1 MDLHCHSGA
10 RPKQTS
16 PESIATIGSMDPAAC
31 VPQVGIAGRRRIFD
45 MQLHIEE

>member
-1 MDLHCHSGA
+1 MDFHCHSGA

-16 PESIATIGSMDPAAC
+16 PESITTIGKYGPWAC